1 MIGILFHGPEVFDS
15 GWACKILHVISAV
28 DEVRC
33 VLAGTMG
40 RTAVID
46 SGLRNIECPGNQP
59 SQILRELQSSTVSLV
74 FANYAKSER
83 SGLLHGAMV
92 LERSGIE
99 IPLLQIE
106 CSGSCFVE
114 WIEGSNPAVIADV
127 EKMGLK
133 RKERITLESTIW
145 QRNGKMYRRLTTTA
159 AGEFLLVDG
168 IVIGRAQGA
177 DITIECAGRQ
187 IVSVS
192 GVEVKPHGIEKLQ
205 RLGGVDLRSAKVAS
219 TSSIRRMGHAPQV
232 TKVSGKGMAFVDH
245 AGRHIYDLVQNME
258 GAVTVGDD
266 TTAVVGDILYRS
278 QIPLI
283 GITDGDQDNILGDT
297 RLTPGSTVFT
307 VPEDDRTGL
316 RIYSEIFHSCL
327 MIEDGFGDV
336 RKRIS
341 KLIGQELIRRQDY

>member
-1 MIGILFHGPEVFDS
+1 MIGILFHGPAVFDS
-15 GWACKILHVISAV
+15 GWAHRILNVISAV
-28 DEVRC
+28 DEVHC

-46 SGLRNIECPGNQP
+46 SGLQNIECRGNQP
-59 SQILRELQSSTVSLV
+59 SQILRELQSSADLLV
-74 FANYAKSER
+74 FANYAKSEH

-92 LERSGIE
+92 LERSGVE

-114 WIEGSNPAVIADV
+114 WIEGGNPAVIADL

-133 RKERITLESTIW
+133 RKERITLESAIW
-145 QRNGKMYRRLTTTA
+145 QRNGTTYRRITTAA

-168 IVIGRAQGA
+168 IVIGRAQGG

-187 IVSVS
+187 IVGVS
-192 GVEVKPHGIEKLQ
+192 GVEVKLHGIEKLQ

-219 TSSIRRMGHAPQV
+219 TSSIRRMGRAPRITTV
-232 TKVSGKGMAFVDH
+232 LGKGMAFVDH
-245 AGRHIYDLVQNME
+245 AGMHVYDLVQNRE

-266 TTAVVGDILYRS
+266 TTAVVGDVLYRS

-283 GITDGDQDNILGDT
+283 GITDDDQDTILGNT
-297 RLTPGSTVFT
+297 RFAPGSTVFT
-307 VPEDDRTGL
+307 VHEDDRTGL
-316 RIYSEIFHSCL
+316 RIFSEIFHNCL
-327 MIEDGFGDV
+327 TIEDGFSDV
-336 RKRIS
+336 RKRIFR
-341 KLIGQELIRRQDY
+341 LIGQEIIRRQDY

>member
-15 GWACKILHVISAV
+15 GWAHKIINVISAV
-28 DEVRC
+28 DKVRC

-40 RTAVID
+40 RTAAID
-46 SGLRNIECPGNQP
+46 RGLRNVECPGSQP
-59 SQILRELQSSTVSLV
+59 SQILRELQGSTDSLV
-74 FANYAKSER
+74 FANYAKSEH
-83 SGLLHGAMV
+83 SGLLHGAMI

-114 WIEGSNPAVIADV
+114 WIEGTNPAVIADL

-133 RKERITLESTIW
+133 RKERITLEPTIW
-145 QRNGKMYRRLTTTA
+145 QRNGTMYRRLTTAA

-168 IVIGRAQGA
+168 IVIGRAQGG

-192 GVEVKPHGIEKLQ
+192 GVAIKPHGIEKLQ

-219 TSSIRRMGHAPQV
+219 TSSIRRMGHALRV
-232 TKVSGKGMAFVDH
+232 TTVPGKGMAFVDH
-245 AGRHIYDLVQNME
+245 AGMQVYDLVQNRE

-266 TTAVVGDILYRS
+266 TTAVVGDLLYRS

-283 GITDGDQDNILGDT
+283 GITDDDQDTILGDT
-297 RLTPGSTVFT
+297 HFAPGSTVFT

-316 RIYSEIFHSCL
+316 RIFSEIFHSRL
-327 MIEDGFGDV
+327 MIEEGFGDV
-336 RKRIS
+336 QTRIS
-341 KLIGQELIRRQDY
+341 RLIGQELIRRQDY